1 MHPSRILLP
10 LLFAL
15 GACSAS
21 TEPSDPRGLLI
32 QNRALWAS
40 ASIRDYQYTVAR
52 YCFCTPESS
61 GPVIVEVRSGKVATA
76 RYIGGAAVDP
86 QFSGLFTNVPGLF
99 DLIEEALNRPAAAV
113 SARYDP
119 SLGYPESIQIDWVAG
134 AVDDEVSYRI
144 TDFSTLP
151 RP

>member
-1 MHPSRILLP
+1 MRIARILLP

-15 GACSAS
+15 GACSTP
-21 TEPSDPRGLLI
+21 TEPADPRALLA
-32 QNRALWAS
+32 QNRALWGS
-40 ASIRDYQYTVAR
+40 ANIRDYQYTITR
-52 YCFCTPESS
+52 YCECTSEGS
-61 GPVIVEVRSGKVATA
+61 GPVIVAVRSGQVATA
-76 RYIGGAAVDP
+76 RYVGGAAVDP

-99 DLIEEALNRPAAAV
+99 DLIEDALNRPAAAV
-113 SARYDP
+113 SARYHA